1 MSDHAQANGSTISK
15 EPASP
20 FLNTVE
26 TARLLKL
33 KPKTLENMRWKGEGP
48 RYRKH
53 GANVA
58 YHRDDI
64 MRWSEARAV
73 DNA

>member
-1 MSDHAQANGSTISK
+1 MAA
-15 EPASP
+15 
-20 FLNTVE
+20 
-26 TARLLKL
+26 ARLLKL

-58 YHRDDI
+58 WHRDDV
-64 MRWSEARAV
+64 MRWSEAHAV